1 MAGRTS
7 LRKEGA
13 NEAGSSSTTVAH
25 TLTACT
31 RCRVVSSKVPS
42 SYCRA
47 CAYVSQRKTRCD
59 PSLPKCGPCERT
71 GSTCEYYDSSKGR
84 VLNRNYVIYLQHK
97 VKELEEELEREE
109 SGDTADDPE
118 AMMRAATVRM
128 QDATEPKYLGASSGI
143 TTTRLVMQLAKQF
156 TDSKSIREIVP
167 DVRAQQIKELYSQEQ
182 AKPTSKVYPVT
193 SNVAAP
199 DLPNRGLAK
208 ILVDLYILKVQPM
221 YPALHE
227 PSLEADIEAVY
238 NEEIQSTPYQNFV
251 ARMVISISLQKMDT
265 QYAGLADSFYL
276 AALKY
281 LEPCVRPMDLST
293 LQCFAL
299 MAEYSLLTPTRTA
312 IYYVVGIAVRLAQA
326 LGLHEEKTI
335 TRGRD
340 GNPADPLEIDMRR
353 RLFWCIIVMEFG
365 LSHALGRPA
374 ILATDQEH
382 FDVNWFETCED
393 KYITRNG
400 IDPAATPTLKKW
412 ITIHFFK
419 MRLLQ
424 LEIRRKLYRSKQPE
438 PRDDNDPWFHQ
449 MDAKLEVWRDS
460 SPNKD
465 EGAGFDKRWFIVR
478 YNTMLAFLYR
488 PSPQVPRPSLQ
499 AALKC
504 FEACQYNIYI
514 QKEQI
519 DKKSVDLTW
528 IFTQAIFMAM
538 NTMLWSL
545 SYVEVRRKHSRES
558 VDKHMKCAMDAI
570 KLASERWPGVAS
582 AVQLY
587 QNLIEAVLKVYEK
600 DGDIPISA
608 ATPSDAASP
617 AVQDPNNSSNVTS
630 PATVASSSVAT
641 PPGNNGAPFGYI
653 NQQSRRSVEQA
664 PPMPYSSG
672 TTPPVVRSPP
682 VPQQNTQAQSGADQ
696 YFNNNDNYN
705 NYNYNQ
711 NANGNI
717 GPPTNNMAHQP
728 TYDMPNQWNHL
739 PNFLPDYTWPQ
750 NAYANPDQQ
759 QQQQQ
764 QQQHQQQANLYPQ
777 IPQHNQPQ
785 QPFPAYIG
793 QNNNNST
800 TTFLEPTY
808 PYPAPGAFDPQPVA
822 DQYMQELWELDG
834 NAWNNGLT
842 QQQQQELMDSL
853 ERDGMED
860 IQGMITTTQAM
871 HQAMMQPK
879 GSQGRN

>member
-1 MAGRTS
+1 
-7 LRKEGA
+7 
-13 NEAGSSSTTVAH
+13 
-25 TLTACT
+25 
-31 RCRVVSSKVPS
+31 
-42 SYCRA
+42 
-47 CAYVSQRKTRCD
+47 
-59 PSLPKCGPCERT
+59 
-71 GSTCEYYDSSKGR
+71 
-84 VLNRNYVIYLQHK
+84 
-97 VKELEEELEREE
+97 LEREE

-167 DVRAQQIKELYSQEQ
+167 DARAQQIKELYSQEQ

-199 DLPNRGLAK
+199 DLPNRNLAK
-208 ILVDLYILKVQPM
+208 VLSDLYILKVQPL

-227 PSLEADIEAVY
+227 PTLEADIEAVY
-238 NEEIQSTPYQNFV
+238 NEDMESTPYQNFV

-326 LGLHEEKTI
+326 LGFHEEKTI

-340 GNPADPLEIDMRR
+340 GNRADPLEIDMRR
-353 RLFWCIIVMEFG
+353 RLFWCIMVMEFG

-393 KYITRNG
+393 KYITKEG

-424 LEIRRKLYRSKQPE
+424 LEIRRKLYRSKQAE
-438 PRDDNDPWFHQ
+438 PRDDSDPWFQQ

-465 EGAGFDKRWFIVR
+465 EGIGFDKRWFTVR

-587 QNLIEAVLKVYEK
+587 QNLIEAILKVYEK

-617 AVQDPNNSSNVTS
+617 AVQDPNHNSNVTS

-641 PPGNNGAPFGYI
+641 PPGNNGAPFGYL
-653 NQQSRRSVEQA
+653 NQHHKRSVEQA

-682 VPQQNTQAQSGADQ
+682 VPQQQNNQAQPGADQ
-696 YFNNNDNYN
+696 YFTNTSYNHNYN
-705 NYNYNQ
+705 NYNP
-711 NANGNI
+711 NASGST
-717 GPPTNNMAHQP
+717 GHPPNAMQP
-728 TYDMPNQWNHL
+728 PQSNFDMPAQWNNV

-750 NAYANPDQQ
+750 NSDQHQQ
-759 QQQQQ
+759 QHQ
-764 QQQHQQQANLYPQ
+764 QQQHQQQQQQYQQYQHQQQHQQAGSYSQMPQ
-777 IPQHNQPQ
+777 TNQQQ
-785 QPFPAYIG
+785 QPFPDYIG
-793 QNNNNST
+793 QNGNNSNST
-800 TTFLEPTY
+800 YLEPGY
-808 PYPAPGAFDPQPVA
+808 QYPAPGAFDAQPVA
-822 DQYMQELWELDG
+822 DQYMQQLWDVDG

-842 QQQQQELMDSL
+842 EVQQQELMESL

-860 IQGMITTTQAM
+860 IQGMITMTEAA
-871 HQAMMQPK
+871 HRAMMQP
-879 GSQGRN
+879 QGQPGRS

>member
-1 MAGRTS
+1 
-7 LRKEGA
+7 
-13 NEAGSSSTTVAH
+13 
-25 TLTACT
+25 
-31 RCRVVSSKVPS
+31 
-42 SYCRA
+42 
-47 CAYVSQRKTRCD
+47 
-59 PSLPKCGPCERT
+59 
-71 GSTCEYYDSSKGR
+71 
-84 VLNRNYVIYLQHK
+84 
-97 VKELEEELEREE
+97 
-109 SGDTADDPE
+109 
-118 AMMRAATVRM
+118 MRAATVRM

-167 DVRAQQIKELYSQEQ
+167 DARAQQIKELYSQEQ

-208 ILVDLYILKVQPM
+208 VLVDLYILKVQPM

-227 PSLEADIEAVY
+227 PTLEADIEAVY
-238 NEEIQSTPYQNFV
+238 NEEMESTPYQNFV

-340 GNPADPLEIDMRR
+340 GNRADPLEIDMRR

-393 KYITRNG
+393 KYITREG

-424 LEIRRKLYRSKQPE
+424 LEIRRKLYRSKQAE
-438 PRDDNDPWFHQ
+438 PRDDSDPWFQQ

-465 EGAGFDKRWFIVR
+465 EGIGFDKRWFTVR

-558 VDKHMKCAMDAI
+558 VDRHMKCAMDAI

-587 QNLIEAVLKVYEK
+587 QNLIEAILKVYEK

-617 AVQDPNNSSNVTS
+617 APNHNSNVTS

-641 PPGNNGAPFGYI
+641 PPGNNGAPFGYL
-653 NQQSRRSVEQA
+653 NQHHKRSVEQA
-664 PPMPYSSG
+664 PPTPYSSG

-682 VPQQNTQAQSGADQ
+682 IPQQQNTQAQPGADQ
-696 YFNNNDNYN
+696 YFANNNYNYNYN
-705 NYNYNQ
+705 NYNP
-711 NANGNI
+711 NASGST
-717 GPPTNNMAHQP
+717 GPPPNAMHPPQSNFDTPAPWNNV
-728 TYDMPNQWNHL
+728 

-750 NAYANPDQQ
+750 NTDQH
-759 QQQQQ
+759 QQ
-764 QQQHQQQANLYPQ
+764 QQQHQQHQQHQHQQYQHQQHQQQHQQASSYSQ
-777 IPQHNQPQ
+777 IPQNNQQQ
-785 QPFPAYIG
+785 QPFPDYMG
-793 QNNNNST
+793 QNGNNSNST
-800 TTFLEPTY
+800 YLEPGY
-808 PYPAPGAFDPQPVA
+808 QYPAPGAFDPQPVA
-822 DQYMQELWELDG
+822 DQYMQQFWDLDG

-842 QQQQQELMDSL
+842 EVQQQELMESL

-860 IQGMITTTQAM
+860 IQGMITTTEAA
-871 HQAMMQPK
+871 HRAMMQP
-879 GSQGRN
+879 QGQPGRS